1 MLKDYDINGCDND
14 STNIA
19 LLLAHPNSGPIN
31 SSDYRLCGIYL
42 PCVFKQSTFKLFKYF
57 MSVFMLLSNY
67 ISSSN
72 RLKKRYG
79 GFFKLNFIALLLI
92 LIGSCVNAGSC
103 PAGVTTSSSTDYCLG
118 GEYLC
123 GYSEKGCVVSFVF
136 LPYLLSL

>member
-19 LLLAHPNSGPIN
+19 LLAHPNSGPIN

-79 GFFKLNFIALLLI
+79 GFFKLNFIALILF
-92 LIGSCVNAGSC
+92 LIGSCVDAGSC
-103 PAGVTTSSSTDYCLG
+103 PAGVDTEPSKTYCFNG
-118 GEYLC
+118 QYLC
-123 GYSEKGCVVSFVF
+123 GFSQKGCAVSFVF
-136 LPYLLSL
+136 FLYLLLV

>member
-1 MLKDYDINGCDND
+1 MLKDYDINGCDKD
-14 STNIA
+14 SNLA
-19 LLLAHPNSGPIN
+19 LLAHPYSDPIN

-92 LIGSCVNAGSC
+92 LIGSCVDAGSC
-103 PAGVTTSSSTDYCLG
+103 PAGVTTSSYTESCYN

-123 GYSEKGCVVSFVF
+123 GYSEKGCAVSFVF
-136 LPYLLSL
+136 LLYLLSL